1 MRARETPKAHRKPK
15 KTTIGRNTYENLEE
29 QKYIKIEL
37 GHAGNRDM
45 CRYKK
50 KMQIPVDREKVNP
63 TTTKTQEGG

>member
-50 KMQIPVDREKVNP
+50 KCRSQLTEK
-63 TTTKTQEGG
+63 K